1 MSTICLSTTSLQ
13 RKCFMRFNKINAFTI
28 LYDVFSIQYN
38 FAFSLNFRCEYSTR
52 RAAHLKN
59 EPIVGYNLD
68 FARSN
73 LNFEHGFLPDSIFEF
88 CSNFKKHFCGGS

>member
-1 MSTICLSTTSLQ
+1 MFVYYKSTTIMFHEDLIKSML
-13 RKCFMRFNKINAFTI
+13 ITI

>member
-1 MSTICLSTTSLQ
+1 MFVYYKSTTIMFHEDLIKS
-13 RKCFMRFNKINAFTI
+13 MFTI

-38 FAFSLNFRCEYSTR
+38 VAFSLNFRCEYSTR

-88 CSNFKKHFCGGS
+88 CSNFEKHFFGGS

>member
-1 MSTICLSTTSLQ
+1 MFVYYKSTTIMLHEDLIKS
-13 RKCFMRFNKINAFTI
+13 MFTI

-88 CSNFKKHFCGGS
+88 CSSFKKHFCGES